1 MYCAVPENI
10 TIVIVKTSYPLP
22 TNGIK
27 NSRGMGDSSR
37 PKKKFLPWGAF
48 SAKFYS
54 TRFSQGVQP
63 PGRTWSLKFSR

>member
-37 PKKKFLPWGAF
+37 PKKKIPSMGGIFCKVLQYTFLPRCTTSW
-48 SAKFYS
+48 
-54 TRFSQGVQP
+54 QDLE
-63 PGRTWSLKFSR
+63 LKI

>member
-37 PKKKFLPWGAF
+37 PKKKNSFHGGHFLQSSTVHVSPKVYNLLAGLGA
-48 SAKFYS
+48 
-54 TRFSQGVQP
+54 
-63 PGRTWSLKFSR
+63 